1 MGQNRTSR
9 IAPGNAASGG
19 DYQLL
24 NGWKDIAAFFGKDER
39 TVKRWEKLRGMPV
52 QRMPGTK
59 GTVFAD
65 RHALAAWLNMRGTQ
79 PGLDVRVLARVHS
92 GANGIWPRSP
102 GEAHEPSAAARELY
116 LEGTYLWQKRTR
128 ASLTEAVAILEKAV
142 ALDRGYALAHTALAI
157 SHKLAGEY
165 GATTQKL
172 GYIRALE
179 AVERAIALDPALD
192 QAQTVLANIEFF
204 WLLQYDRALR
214 RFEHARRLN
223 PNSVLTRHW
232 FAEAL
237 LYAGYPRE
245 ALAEIDQA
253 QHLDPQS
260 RSIISAK
267 AYILFALGN
276 LDAAEQMML
285 KLASNEPDYQM
296 AYKGLAYLYL
306 ARGDGARYLE
316 FLGRLQS
323 LHPSGAAR
331 DIVEAGRKGL
341 SAGARSG
348 MAEAMLSA
356 ARQHAETGE
365 VPAYGLAHLFAL
377 NNDASGAAAHLQ
389 LALERYEGDVFDFI
403 IDPAFKQVRTT
414 PQFLKR
420 VTQIGLPL
428 VA

>member
-1 MGQNRTSR
+1 MPPGQAR
-9 IAPGNAASGG
+9 SGG
-19 DYQLL
+19 DYKLL

-39 TVKRWEKLRGMPV
+39 TVKRWEKSRGMPV

-79 PGLDVRVLARVHS
+79 PALDARVLPRVNSGLNGARL
-92 GANGIWPRSP
+92 P
-102 GEAHEPSAAARELY
+102 GVPHEPSTGARDLY

-142 ALDRGYALAHTALAI
+142 GLDPDYAQAHTALAI
-157 SHKLAGEY
+157 AHKLAGEY

-172 GYIRALE
+172 GYIGALE

-223 PNSVLTRHW
+223 PNLALTRHW

-267 AYILFALGN
+267 AYILFTLGKM
-276 LDAAEQMML
+276 DISEQMLL

-306 ARGDGARYLE
+306 ARGDGGRYLE
-316 FLGRLQS
+316 FLDRLVN
-323 LHPSGAAR
+323 LHPSKSAR
-331 DIVEAGRKGL
+331 AIVEAGRKGL
-341 SAGARSG
+341 SSSGREG
-348 MAEAMLSA
+348 MAEAMLDA
-356 ARQHAETGE
+356 ARDHAEAGE
-365 VPAYGLAHLFAL
+365 VPAYGMAHLHAL
-377 NNDASGAAAHLQ
+377 NNDASGAATHLQ

-403 IDPAFKQVRTT
+403 IDPAFKKVRTA
-414 PQFLKR
+414 PPFLKR
-420 VTQIGLPL
+420 VTQMGLPL
-428 VA
+428 IA

>member
-1 MGQNRTSR
+1 MS
-9 IAPGNAASGG
+9 PGHAGPGG
-19 DYQLL
+19 EYRLL

-79 PGLDVRVLARVHS
+79 PGLDVRVLPRVYSDVGRARPS
-92 GANGIWPRSP
+92 
-102 GEAHEPSAAARELY
+102 GEAHEPSMAARELY

-128 ASLTEAVAILEKAV
+128 VSLTEDVAILEKAI
-142 ALDRGYALAHTALAI
+142 ALDPDYALAHTALAVA
-157 SHKLAGEY
+157 HKLGGEY

-192 QAQTVLANIEFF
+192 QAQTVLANIEFV

-223 PNSVLTRHW
+223 PNSALTRHW

-267 AYILFALGN
+267 AYILFALGQT
-276 LDAAEQMML
+276 DISEQMLL

-296 AYKGLAYLYL
+296 AYKGLSYLYL

-316 FLGRLQS
+316 FLDRLAN

-331 DIVEAGRKGL
+331 AIVDAGRKGL
-341 SAGARSG
+341 SSSGKAG
-348 MAEAMLSA
+348 MAEAMLDA
-356 ARQHAETGE
+356 AKHHVETAE
-365 VPAYGLAHLFAL
+365 VPAYSHAHLFAL
-377 NNDASGAAAHLQ
+377 NNDASGAATYLQ

-403 IDPAFKQVRTT
+403 IDPAFREVRTA

-420 VTQIGLPL
+420 VTQMGLPL

>member
-1 MGQNRTSR
+1 MS
-9 IAPGNAASGG
+9 PGHTDSGG
-19 DYQLL
+19 EYQLL

-39 TVKRWEKLRGMPV
+39 TVKRWEKQRGMPV

-79 PGLDVRVLARVHS
+79 PGLDVRVLPRVHS
-92 GANGIWPRSP
+92 GVSGARSP
-102 GEAHEPSAAARELY
+102 GVVHEPSATARELY

-128 ASLTEAVAILEKAV
+128 ASLTEAVAILEKTV
-142 ALDRGYALAHTALAI
+142 GLDPDYALAHTGLAI

-179 AVERAIALDPALD
+179 AVERAIALDPTLD

-223 PNSVLTRHW
+223 PNSALTRHW

-267 AYILFALGN
+267 AYILFALGQM
-276 LDAAEQMML
+276 DTSEQMLL

-316 FLGRLQS
+316 FLDRLVN
-323 LHPSGAAR
+323 LHPNEAAR
-331 DIVEAGRKGL
+331 DIVDAGRKGL
-341 SAGARSG
+341 ASGAKAG
-348 MAEAMLSA
+348 MAEAMLEA
-356 ARQHAETGE
+356 AKHHTETGE
-365 VPAYGLAHLFAL
+365 IPAYGLAHLFAL
-377 NNDASGAAAHLQ
+377 NNDASGAAAYLQ

-420 VTQIGLPL
+420 VTQMGLPL

>member
-1 MGQNRTSR
+1 MS
-9 IAPGNAASGG
+9 PGHTGSGG
-19 DYQLL
+19 EYQLL

-79 PGLDVRVLARVHS
+79 PGLDVRVLPRVHS
-92 GANGIWPRSP
+92 GLNGARPS
-102 GEAHEPSAAARELY
+102 GEVHEPSTAARELY

-142 ALDRGYALAHTALAI
+142 GLDPDYAQAHTALAVA
-157 SHKLAGEY
+157 HKLAGEY

-192 QAQTVLANIEFF
+192 QAQTALANIEFF

-223 PNSVLTRHW
+223 PNSALTRHW

-237 LYAGYPRE
+237 LFAGYPRE

-253 QHLDPQS
+253 RHLDPQS

-267 AYILFALGN
+267 AYILFALGQM
-276 LDAAEQMML
+276 DTSEQMLL

-306 ARGDGARYLE
+306 ARGDCARYLE
-316 FLGRLQS
+316 FLGRLES

-331 DIVEAGRKGL
+331 EIIEAGRKGL
-341 SAGARSG
+341 SAGARTG

-356 ARQHAETGE
+356 ARRHAETGE
-365 VPAYGLAHLFAL
+365 VPAYGLAHLCAL

-403 IDPAFKQVRTT
+403 IDPAFRQVRTT